1 MFSHIKKTYG
11 AVDVC
16 VNNAGLAIVAPLL
29 SGETSAWK
37 NVFDVGIDL
46 DMIARVCVYVKYTK
60 LQTCMQ
66 VRDLRFSLCRFQVNV
81 MALCICTREAVK
93 LMKEKGIDDGH
104 VVHVSR

>member
-1 MFSHIKKTYG
+1 MQKLAENLKDESGSLDAVKCDLTKEDEILSMFSHIKKTYG

-66 VRDLRFSLCRFQVNV
+66 VRDLRFSLCRF
-81 MALCICTREAVK
+81 
-93 LMKEKGIDDGH
+93 
-104 VVHVSR
+104 